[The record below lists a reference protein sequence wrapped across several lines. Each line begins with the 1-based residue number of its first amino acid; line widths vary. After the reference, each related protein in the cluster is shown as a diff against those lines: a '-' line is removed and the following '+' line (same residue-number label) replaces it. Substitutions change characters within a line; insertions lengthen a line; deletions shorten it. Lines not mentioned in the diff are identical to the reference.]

1 MSKEL
6 IEQLAKE
13 KGLRKYSGIFSDE
26 YIVRLHELEAMCK
39 AYQAAAPIDNVAH
52 IISESSD
59 GVIAVSS
66 LVAGQLLAMRE
77 VLATGDT
84 DEAYHMLYGIAD
96 PNYTSLEPWKRL
108 EEIALIP
115 DTQANEV
122 TK

>member
-1 MSKEL
+1 MSNKQL

-13 KGLRKYSGIFSDE
+13 HGN
-26 YIVRLHELEAMCK
+26 LHHSYDMDFYTMTLAQLEAFAK
-39 AYQAAAPIDNVAH
+39 AYQAAAPIGNVAH

-66 LVAGQLLAMRE
+66 VVAGQLLAMRE

-115 DTQANEV
+115 DTQAKKGE
-122 TK
+122 